1 MSSWRFAPIIN
12 DLNLVCLLF
21 LDSIALLIL
30 RVFCSDK
37 NRMKITRG
45 ILKHAYIIPSVENCV
60 FHRVKG
66 AIFDRDGYNFPI
78 IKESDFQKSFV
89 EGKKNL

>member
-1 MSSWRFAPIIN
+1 
-12 DLNLVCLLF
+12 
-21 LDSIALLIL
+21 
-30 RVFCSDK
+30 
-37 NRMKITRG
+37 MKITRG

-78 IKESDFQKSFV
+78 IKESDFQKCFV